1 MIDVD
6 NSVID
11 VVNYNLFNL
20 GGYMGANQFTENSI
34 SHLDLPCSSGVYM
47 ITDKALGHRY
57 IGSSVN
63 IKRRAM
69 QHFSELKTTRGKHLS
84 LYERFKSTY
93 NVLGPVGFDVT
104 VLVLCAEKDLL
115 MYEEQCISI
124 LGDTINHY
132 NNKNGVVT
140 YSDIELKS
148 RSERTKTLW
157 ANPEYRERAIA
168 ARKGKAYNKGYK
180 CTPEQV
186 ENRKKAGRISNMKR
200 AYGDDWKTEYIRR
213 YPTYVED
220 LNGY

>member
-47 ITDKALGHRY
+47 ITDKTLGHRY

-69 QHFSELKTTRGKHLS
+69 QHFAELKANRGHHVS
-84 LYERFKSTY
+84 LYERFKTTY
-93 NVLGPVGFDVT
+93 NTLGPVGFDVT
-104 VLVLCAEKDLL
+104 VLVLCEDKDLL
-115 MYEEQCISI
+115 MYEEQCIAI
-124 LGDTINHY
+124 LGDTINRY
-132 NNKNGVVT
+132 NNVNITAVYSEQEIKN
-140 YSDIELKS
+140 K
-148 RSERTKTLW
+148 SERTKTLW
-157 ANPEYRERAIA
+157 ANPEYREKAIA

-180 CTPEQV
+180 CTPEQI

-200 AYGDDWKTEYIRR
+200 AYGDDWKTEYSRR

>member
-11 VVNYNLFNL
+11 VVNYSLFNL
-20 GGYMGANQFTENSI
+20 GGYTGANQFTENSI

-47 ITDKALGHRY
+47 ITDKMLGHRY

-69 QHFSELKTTRGKHLS
+69 QHFSELKTSRGKHLS
-84 LYERFKSTY
+84 LYEKFKPTY
-93 NVLGPVGFDVT
+93 NALGPVGFDVT

-124 LGDTINHY
+124 LGDTINRY
-132 NNKNGVVT
+132 SNTNITGV

-168 ARKGKAYNKGYK
+168 ARKGKTYSKGYK

-200 AYGDDWKTEYIRR
+200 VYGDDWKTEYSRR
-213 YPTYVED
+213 YPTYTED
-220 LNGY
+220 LNGH

>member
-1 MIDVD
+1 
-6 NSVID
+6 
-11 VVNYNLFNL
+11 
-20 GGYMGANQFTENSI
+20 
-34 SHLDLPCSSGVYM
+34 
-47 ITDKALGHRY
+47 
-57 IGSSVN
+57 
-63 IKRRAM
+63 M

-84 LYERFKSTY
+84 LYEKFKSTY

-124 LGDTINHY
+124 LGGTINRY
-132 NNKNGVVT
+132 SNVNITDV

>member
-1 MIDVD
+1 MIGVD

-20 GGYMGANQFTENSI
+20 GGYMGANQFTENSV

-47 ITDKALGHRY
+47 ITDKTLGHRY
-57 IGSSVN
+57 VGSSVN
-63 IKRRAM
+63 IKRRIM
-69 QHFSELKTTRGKHLS
+69 QHFAELKANRGNHVS
-84 LYERFKSTY
+84 LYEKFRTTY
-93 NVLGPVGFDVT
+93 NTLGPVGFDVT
-104 VLVLCAEKDLL
+104 VLILCGEKDLL
-115 MYEEQCISI
+115 MYEEQCTAI
-124 LGDTINHY
+124 LGDTLNRY
-132 NNKNGVVT
+132 NNVNITAVYSEKEIKNK
-140 YSDIELKS
+140 SD
-148 RSERTKTLW
+148 RTKTLW
-157 ANPEYRERAIA
+157 ANPEYREKAIA

-200 AYGDDWKTEYIRR
+200 AHGDDWKTEYIRR